1 MPMGC
6 GHTNL
11 KQKGTQGSKINFLPL
26 SRFSQHLPGDEDGLL
41 LPWPG

>member
-11 KQKGTQGSKINFLPL
+11 KQKGTQGSKSNYLPL
-26 SRFSQHLPGDEDGLL
+26 SPFFAAFAR
-41 LPWPG
+41 